1 MRIRRVKLKNW
12 RNFREAEA
20 ATLTDVVYILGPNAS
35 GKSNVLDALRFLRDI
50 AKSKGGGLQ
59 AAIEDRGGLKKIRCL
74 HARKET
80 EVELEVDVENTDGV
94 LSWTYTI
101 SFNFPERGSR
111 EPQVKREVVLSYSNG
126 QETEALRRPNS
137 EDENDPFRL
146 RETHLEQ
153 LSANSK
159 FRELAKF
166 LGEISY
172 VHLVPQLLKFSDQIG
187 GRVVTDDPFGQEF
200 MHRIARTNAKSRNAR
215 LRRIGSALQSVVP
228 HVQDLR
234 FVNDDITGLPHL
246 EIRFRHHRPHGA
258 LQREDQ
264 FSDGTLRLISLLWLL
279 QEPGESPLLLE
290 EPELSLNEEI
300 VRQLPV
306 IISRIKNQGRS
317 KKQVFITTHSYAL
330 LSNPGINRDGVVIIS
345 PSMDGS
351 SIRKTNDSESRAIK
365 AGLSVGEVVLPSV
378 QKLQYEQLNL
388 F

>member
-1 MRIRRVKLKNW
+1 VRIRRVKLKNW